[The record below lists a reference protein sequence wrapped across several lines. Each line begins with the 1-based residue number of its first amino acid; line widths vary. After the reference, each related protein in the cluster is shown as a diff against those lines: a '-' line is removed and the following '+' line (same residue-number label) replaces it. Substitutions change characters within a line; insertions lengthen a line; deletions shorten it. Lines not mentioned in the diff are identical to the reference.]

1 VRGFRR
7 RWSVA
12 VPSLALVLFC
22 SAARAD
28 ETQPT
33 ARDKFRQA
41 TEAHERGDFRG
52 AAELFEEAHRLAP
65 AAGAKFNAGIAWDES
80 GNASRAA
87 DDYETA
93 LEMGGLTEDEAKQA
107 EERLGALRKVL
118 GYLSVDEPAGANAE
132 IEGTKALV
140 PFRIHLSPGSHRIV
154 GTRGTAT
161 TTFEVDI
168 HAGEVK
174 HVVLDLPLKPE
185 PPQRT
190 MTPPPLQPDDN
201 RLAKEK
207 PQTTSSAATT
217 WGWVALGAGAVFSGV
232 AVVLGSQTLKARDE
246 WDASGHHDLAKHDD
260 AVRLRTFTNVAW
272 GGAIVAGATGTVLLL
287 MAPTVRF

>member
-1 VRGFRR
+1 LH
-7 RWSVA
+7 A
-12 VPSLALVLFC
+12 
-22 SAARAD
+22 
-28 ETQPT
+28 
-33 ARDKFRQA
+33 K
-41 TEAHERGDFRG
+41 GDFRR
-52 AAELFEEAHRLAP
+52 AAELFEDAHRLAP

-118 GYLSVDEPAGANAE
+118 GYLSVDEPAGATAE
-132 IEGTKALV
+132 VEGTKALV
-140 PFRIHLSPGSHRIV
+140 PFRVHLSPGAHRIV

-185 PPQRT
+185 PPPKPIP
-190 MTPPPLQPDDN
+190 PPPLRPDDG

-207 PQTTSSAATT
+207 PEATSNAATT
-217 WGWVALGAGAVFSGV
+217 WGWVALGAGVVFSGV
-232 AVVLGSQTLKARDE
+232 AAVLGAQTLKARDE
-246 WDASGHHDLAKHDD
+246 WDASGHRDIAKHDD
-260 AVRLRTFTNVAW
+260 AVQLRTFTNVAW
-272 GGAIVAGATGTVLLL
+272 GGAVVAGATGTVLLL
-287 MAPTVRF
+287 TAPTVRF

>member
-1 VRGFRR
+1 
-7 RWSVA
+7 

-28 ETQPT
+28 DAPPS

-118 GYLSVDEPAGANAE
+118 GYLSVDEPAGATAE

-140 PFRIHLSPGSHRIV
+140 PFRIHLSPGPHRIV

-174 HVVLDLPLKPE
+174 HVVLDLKPE
-185 PPQRT
+185 PPPPT
-190 MTPPPLQPDDN
+190 VTPPPLQPDDN

-207 PQTTSSAATT
+207 PETTSSSASKT
-217 WGWVALGAGAVFSGV
+217 WGWVALGAGVVFSGV
-232 AVVLGSQTLKARDE
+232 AVALGSQTIKARDA
-246 WDASGHHDLAKHDD
+246 WDASGHHDMSKHDE
-260 AVRLRTFTNVAW
+260 AVQLRTFTNVAW
-272 GGAIVAGATGTVLLL
+272 GGAIVAGATGAVLLL
-287 MAPTVRF
+287 TSPTVRF

>member
-1 VRGFRR
+1 M
-7 RWSVA
+7 
-12 VPSLALVLFC
+12 PTLALALFC
-22 SAARAD
+22 NVARAD
-28 ETQPT
+28 DAQPT

-118 GYLSVDEPAGANAE
+118 GYLSVDEPAGASAE
-132 IEGTKALV
+132 VEGTKALV

-154 GTRGTAT
+154 GSRGTAT
-161 TTFEVDI
+161 TIFEVDI

-174 HVVLDLPLKPE
+174 HVVLDLPQKPE
-185 PPQRT
+185 APART
-190 MTPPPLQPDDN
+190 VAPPPLQPDDD

-207 PQTTSSAATT
+207 PETSSGAAKT

-232 AVVLGSQTLKARDE
+232 AIVLGAQTLKARDA
-246 WDASGHHDLAKHDD
+246 WDASGHHDVAKHDD
-260 AVRLRTFTNVAW
+260 AVQLRTFTNVAW
-272 GGAIVAGATGTVLLL
+272 GGAIAAGATGAVLLL
-287 MAPTVRF
+287 TAPTVRF